1 VAGAGG
7 GDRWVRERVWG
18 SVGGAEGRCDV
29 DGWVMGGGNLGR
41 LGDGGGS
48 VGRRVKASHN
58 GTLILSSTTLLHKK
72 AHNKISCYRAL

>member
-1 VAGAGG
+1 VTGGSGSGCGGRLEALRAGATWMAGL
-7 GDRWVRERVWG
+7 
-18 SVGGAEGRCDV
+18 

-48 VGRRVKASHN
+48 VGRCVKASHN